1 MSPPS
6 WNHFPS
12 TKSSSS
18 SSSSSYLPQPSPQLS
33 SWILSP
39 QPSASMPWS
48 NEPSFPSS
56 VSLYPSLRPP
66 DAFHTDAHH
75 TLISDYPES
84 SQRTDLIHPHALS
97 TPSTHQRYP
106 QHRQSYASASLS
118 NAFGAYTVEW
128 LHRLPSAV
136 HRLAA
141 FASDFVEH
149 FGRVPRRFH
158 NPEDTH
164 AGSNY
169 PPIPRFKST
178 REYERSG
185 DDKLPFI
192 LTYAEMKLLGI
203 ACVSFFVDGA
213 FRFRICV
220 YVPYVRA
227 LNLTATAYD
236 LFIINPVA
244 TMLQFHLYGAEPR
257 PAGLEGFVKAAANIG
272 RVIGQFAFGYIADRF
287 GRKAIYGKELMLIIF
302 ATILCISDPTGEDL
316 SPFDVHQDSL

>member
-1 MSPPS
+1 M
-6 WNHFPS
+6 
-12 TKSSSS
+12 TGMTRK
-18 SSSSSYLPQPSPQLS
+18 
-33 SWILSP
+33 
-39 QPSASMPWS
+39 
-48 NEPSFPSS
+48 
-56 VSLYPSLRPP
+56 
-66 DAFHTDAHH
+66 D
-75 TLISDYPES
+75 PELTA
-84 SQRTDLIHPHALS
+84 QRSALS
-97 TPSTHQRYP
+97 AQYRGI
-106 QHRQSYASASLS
+106 HRVGRDPDRSDMFGSFMEPCFWVRSYKKRLIE
-118 NAFGAYTVEW
+118 VEW

-141 FASDFVEH
+141 FASYFVEH

-203 ACVSFFVDGA
+203 ASVFFVDGA

-272 RVIGQFAFGYIADRF
+272 SVIGQSAFGE
-287 GRKAIYGKELMLIIF
+287 G
-302 ATILCISDPTGEDL
+302 
-316 SPFDVHQDSL
+316 DVSSSRWAKR